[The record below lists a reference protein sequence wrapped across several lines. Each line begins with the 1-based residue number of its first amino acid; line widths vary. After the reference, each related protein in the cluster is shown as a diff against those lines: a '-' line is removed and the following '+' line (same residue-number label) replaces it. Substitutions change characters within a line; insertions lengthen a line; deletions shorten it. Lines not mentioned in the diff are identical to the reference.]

1 MKRLNGRR
9 MILWILA
16 VILCV
21 TACGPA
27 FASTGDRTLYLNN
40 SEGAT
45 YLRGVADL
53 GDSFCVIMQESMNTK
68 IQRYTDPAGEPETF
82 MLEFEEP
89 EYNFFPTE
97 MTEQGPETPE
107 AGQADAG
114 KAEEKEEEEEEEEEE
129 GFLFFGSREEED
141 DGKEEQQEEQIRSY
155 GSDYTWFGWNGEL
168 YALEPQ
174 MVYGEE
180 STQVKEIAVKH
191 AKLEDGK
198 VVVEDT
204 ELPALSPEGLTD
216 GDSQYEYFMGAQRI
230 FTAGDRLVILPYN
243 YGNGQP
249 KLTLFNLNDGSAE
262 HAELR
267 KENAGIIPGPDGS
280 VLVRYM
286 DYTETGMSCTF
297 RQMNLDT
304 QEEGKEEF
312 AKIGNIKGYDLGSC
326 YDQGSNTLYYVDSG
340 ELWAK
345 SLAEPEK
352 PAEAVNDCPEGENIL
367 LLKDGFVLILGY
379 KIVMVKNTD
388 PSQRQGITLRVFS
401 TGYSNAVND
410 AVLGMNSE
418 RGDVSVILEQTWR
431 SNDDILQAMI
441 NHDAQNDVYV
451 LSYSSPEFKALRDRG
466 FLMDLSAD
474 KEFADAADN
483 LYPYVQQAVKRDGK
497 FIAVPVGIN
506 MQSLGLTKRVSEEL
520 KITQEELPKT
530 WDQLLDWIPTLPKR
544 LEGTEYTLVDNYM
557 SASSLRMQIIQSI
570 LTQYQVW
577 MDSKG
582 EMYDFNTPMLKD
594 LLKRVAELK
603 GETLGIKEE
612 INYEELDD
620 GGTYHEPLLTQMYI
634 GGMDGNDYYV
644 KLPLGFDEES
654 AMLPVTIDVAF
665 MNPYTE
671 HPEEAKEYLKMLLK
685 KMDNSTQYIFFSNKT
700 EPVPSPYAEENSK
713 FHNEYV
719 EALKKQLEKAE
730 GAEKAELEESLREEE
745 KNWEENQESVLWSIS
760 SRMIED
766 FRKTQDLYKV
776 QEYDMFTELFGSSED
791 KDVSKLL
798 NGLFGY
804 RGEND
809 EEISIDEAL
818 SLLDKK
824 VQMKRREGN

>member
-1 MKRLNGRR
+1 MKRLNGKR

-40 SEGAT
+40 NEGTA

-53 GDSFCVIMQESMNTK
+53 GDSFCVIIQESMNTK

-114 KAEEKEEEEEEEEEE
+114 KEEEKEEEEEEEEEE

-141 DGKEEQQEEQIRSY
+141 DGKEEQQEVQTPSY

-174 MVYGEE
+174 TIYEEE
-180 STQVKEIAVKH
+180 STHVKEIAVKH

-198 VVVEDT
+198 VVMEDT
-204 ELPALSPEGLTD
+204 GLPALSPEGLTD
-216 GDSQYEYFMGAQRI
+216 GDSQFEYFIGAQRI

-249 KLTLFNLNDGSAE
+249 KLTLFNLKDGSTE
-262 HAELR
+262 YAELS
-267 KENAGIIPGPDGS
+267 KENADIVPGPDGS
-280 VLVRYM
+280 VLIVYV
-286 DYTETGMSCTF
+286 DYTGDGMNCVY

-312 AKIGNIKGYDLGSC
+312 AKIENIKGYELGSC
-326 YDQGSNTLYYVDSG
+326 FDQSSNTLYYVNGG

-352 PAEAVNDCPEGENIL
+352 PAEAVNDCPEGQNIL
-367 LLKDGFVLILGY
+367 LLKDGFVLIWGY
-379 KIVMVKNTD
+379 RTVMVKNTD

-401 TGYSNAVND
+401 TGYSNTIND

-418 RGDVSVILEQTWR
+418 RGDISVILEQNWR
-431 SNDDILQAMI
+431 SGEDLLQAMM
-441 NHDAQNDVYV
+441 NHDAQNDVYI

-466 FLMDLSAD
+466 YLMDMSGE
-474 KEFADAADN
+474 KELAEAADR
-483 LYPYVQQAVKRDGK
+483 LFPYVQQAVKKDGK
-497 FIAVPVGIN
+497 LIGIPVSVNAQG
-506 MQSLGLTKRVSEEL
+506 LGLTKRVSEEL
-520 KITQEELPKT
+520 KITPEELPKT

-544 LEGTEYTLVDNYM
+544 LEGTDYTVTESYM
-557 SASSLRMQIIQSI
+557 DARSLRVQIIQSI
-570 LTQYQVW
+570 LTQYQMW

-612 INYEELDD
+612 INYEEMEQE
-620 GGTYHEPLLTQMYI
+620 TSYHEPLLTSMYMS
-634 GGMDGNDYYV
+634 GMEGNNYYV

-654 AMLPVTIDVAF
+654 AMLPVSIDVAF

-685 KMDNSTQYIFFSNKT
+685 KMDNSTQYVLFSDRT
-700 EPVPSPYAEENSK
+700 EPVPSPYAEESTK
-713 FHNEYV
+713 YHNEYM
-719 EALKKQLEKAE
+719 EAMKKQLEKAE
-730 GAEKAELEESLREEE
+730 GAEKAELEENIRNEE
-745 KNWEENQESVLWSIS
+745 KNWEENQEDILWSIS
-760 SRMIED
+760 SGMIEE
-766 FRKTQDLYKV
+766 FRKTQELFRV

-798 NGLFGY
+798 SGLFGFHE
-804 RGEND
+804 ENE